1 MLLSKRNTKWFWFK
15 TEVKDYSF
23 STAAYLNAL
32 HNFGLKLVL
41 NQN

>member
-1 MLLSKRNTKWFWFK
+1 MLSSKQNIKWLWFK

-32 HNFGLKLVL
+32 RNFSLKVDCSD
-41 NQN
+41 